1 MSRER
6 GEATI
11 LESAPLATRGE
22 TTSRATTTS
31 TTDTRGSTGMKDRP
45 RPTTRKGSTGTR
57 DITRKDITR
66 TGIGTTRN
74 TESTGTTT
82 GRSITNEIGTSPGT
96 TTSTR
101 RVPRGITAT
110 APGGAPVLAT
120 SRPGPGITRSR
131 RRGLRT

>member
-31 TTDTRGSTGMKDRP
+31 TTDTKGSTGMKDLP
-45 RPTTRKGSTGTR
+45 RPTTRSGSTGTR

-74 TESTGTTT
+74 IGSTGTTT
-82 GRSITNEIGTSPGT
+82 GA
-96 TTSTR
+96 R

-110 APGGAPVLAT
+110 ARGGAPVPDI
-120 SRPGPGITRSR
+120 SRPG
-131 RRGLRT
+131 